1 MLVFN
6 CTKAAAEFFTV
17 TRHGKKHSPLL
28 APQTE
33 TVDDSGTETQPIS
46 QWLVHAVKVRRKHV
60 LIAMHIHTRYA
71 MVFCDLKKADKST
84 FLTLFME
91 RLFNGILFFAEE
103 FALCDENEFRQIF
116 AGFDEYHRDICFCLR
131 GDRSVQGHI
140 NDVAWQFENAVND
153 AGCLPDNYAESA
165 SFDEWQNATL
175 RSARQSKDYF
185 FPDETMFTRWFARY
199 SGRGNSD
206 EAVILRSFD
215 ALRRRPLSYAESDE
229 DSYEESH
236 EESHDKHHNDLIP
249 DNVIDLAKVR
259 AERNKR

>member
-91 RLFNGILFFAEE
+91 RLFNGMLFFAEE

>member
-17 TRHGKKHSPLL
+17 TRHGKKHSPLQ
-28 APQTE
+28 APQTD
-33 TVDDSGTETQPIS
+33 TMDDCGTETQPIS
-46 QWLVHAVKVRRKHV
+46 QWLVHAIKVKRKHI
-60 LIAMHIHTRYA
+60 LIAMHVHTRYA

-91 RLFNGILFFAEE
+91 RLFNGMLFFAEE
-103 FALCDENEFRQIF
+103 FALCDESEFRQIF
-116 AGFDEYHRDICFCLR
+116 AGFDMYHGDICFCLR

-185 FPDETMFTRWFARY
+185 FPDETMFTRWFMRY

-206 EAVILRSFD
+206 ESIILRSFD

-229 DSYEESH
+229 DSYQESH
-236 EESHDKHHNDLIP
+236 EERHDKHHNDLIP
-249 DNVIDLAKVR
+249 DNVIDLAQVR
-259 AERNKR
+259 AERNKQ

>member
-17 TRHGKKHSPLL
+17 TRHGKKYSPLQ
-28 APQTE
+28 APQTD
-33 TVDDSGTETQPIS
+33 TQDDCGTEAQPVS

-71 MVFCDLKKADKST
+71 MVFCDLKKGDKGT

-91 RLFNGILFFAEE
+91 RLFNNMLFFAEE
-103 FALCDENEFRQIF
+103 FALCNEADFRQIF

-131 GDRSVQGHI
+131 GDRSVQNHI
-140 NDVAWQFENAVND
+140 NDVAWQFEESVND
-153 AGCLPDNYAESA
+153 VGYFPDSYAEGA
-165 SFDEWQNATL
+165 LFDEWVNSTI
-175 RSARQSKDYF
+175 RSVRQSKDYF
-185 FPDETMFTRWFARY
+185 FPDEAMFTRWFTRY

-215 ALRRRPLSYAESDE
+215 ALRRRPQSHAESD
-229 DSYEESH
+229 D
-236 EESHDKHHNDLIP
+236 ESHDEPLP
-249 DNVIDLAKVR
+249 DNVIDLAKAR
-259 AERNKR
+259 AARNKR

>member
-17 TRHGKKHSPLL
+17 TRHGKKHSPLQ
-28 APQTE
+28 APQTD
-33 TVDDSGTETQPIS
+33 TMDDYGTETQPIS
-46 QWLVHAVKVRRKHV
+46 QWLVHAIKVKRKHI
-60 LIAMHIHTRYA
+60 LIAMHVHTRYA

-91 RLFNGILFFAEE
+91 RLFNGMLFFAEE
-103 FALCDENEFRQIF
+103 FALCDESKFRQIF
-116 AGFDEYHRDICFCLR
+116 AEFDEYHRDIYFCLR

-165 SFDEWQNATL
+165 SFDEWQNASL

-236 EESHDKHHNDLIP
+236 DKHHNDLIP